1 MTKELD
7 ILIDGVELYCLV
19 DYNYISDNEVD
30 IESIKVKGIEVSDIV
45 PSAELEKV
53 KVACAKDYEYQ
64 KYLRFVEREERY
76 NEQWMIEQRD
86 KD

>member
-30 IESIKVKGIEVSDIV
+30 IVSIKVKGIEVSDLV
-45 PSAELEKV
+45 SSAELEKV
-53 KVACAKDYEYQ
+53 KVSCAKDYYYQ
-64 KYLRFVEREERY
+64 QFLRMRERDDRMENCKEEL
-76 NEQWMIEQRD
+76 
-86 KD
+86 

>member
-30 IESIKVKGIEVSDIV
+30 IESIKVKGI
-45 PSAELEKV
+45 
-53 KVACAKDYEYQ
+53 
-64 KYLRFVEREERY
+64 
-76 NEQWMIEQRD
+76 
-86 KD
+86 